1 MEKLHV
7 KSALETQPD
16 SRSLRA
22 TDGILPTTLFRRNAA
37 RMDSP
42 AKCLLSI
49 DVLALR
55 STIARHFAYS
65 LVLRTLSE

>member
-1 MEKLHV
+1 LR
-7 KSALETQPD
+7 P
-16 SRSLRA
+16 SLILVSFARL
-22 TDGILPTTLFRRNAA
+22 DGILPTTLFRRNAA

-65 LVLRTLSE
+65 LVSRTLSE